1 MSFQVKRVSVEPYK
15 KTSQMIREDNSTT
28 LPQVCVQTSIL
39 TYAFTHEFPRRVNH
53 SDRKGKIFLFAIL
66 TLERSTALPNQLL

>member
-28 LPQVCVQTSIL
+28 LPQVAFKLPKSCIL

-53 SDRKGKIFLFAIL
+53 SDKKGKFSSLLF
-66 TLERSTALPNQLL
+66 